1 MFPVFQIIAFELVAV
16 NSPYSTRILVVDS
29 QRVKVS
35 QVVIQVIRE
44 NWKMDSGQKFFG
56 ESFWKLFTRIE
67 LSQKETYEIKDLWLH
82 T

>member
-1 MFPVFQIIAFELVAV
+1 MFPVFKIIEFELVAIL
-16 NSPYSTRILVVDS
+16 PITTRILVVGS

-44 NWKMDSGQKFFG
+44 NWKMDSEQKFFD

-67 LSQKETYEIKDLWLH
+67 LSLKETYEIKDLRLH